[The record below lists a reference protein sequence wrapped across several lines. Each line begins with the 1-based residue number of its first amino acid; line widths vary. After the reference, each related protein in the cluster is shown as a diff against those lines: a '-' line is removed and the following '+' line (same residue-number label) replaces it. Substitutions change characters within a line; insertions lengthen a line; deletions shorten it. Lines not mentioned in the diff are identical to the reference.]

1 VAIERLSAGDPV
13 VVFEKGGFREGRVV
27 ATTRIEAGETIEL
40 SFPGGAVVATA
51 AHPFA
56 TGTGVFRAAGGI
68 QTGDF
73 LLLRDGNGFRR
84 VPVLSIRRIPGEAV
98 AFDLLVDRGGVF
110 LASGVLVHNKGCFL
124 PDTPILLP
132 GGRSKPIREIGP
144 GDQVLAFQEDGTVV
158 DSLVREIHSVEAD
171 GHYAITTSRSELRAT
186 LGHPFLVG
194 GGSYKTVEAL
204 AEGDTVYAFDG
215 RRLSPQ
221 TIRRIVEVPGKIR
234 AYNLRTDPP
243 NTFFASGV
251 AVHNKGGGGGCFPAG
266 TKIRTPDGERPIESL
281 SEGTEIVA
289 VTGEGKPV
297 TASVRFRAERTGV
310 PIELSTDGG
319 RLRVTSDHPLA
330 VPGGTFRRAG
340 DLSPGDPVLIFRDG
354 KTTSATIREI
364 DRGSAEAPVFHLA
377 VGEPHTF
384 VADGFVAHNKGGG
397 GGGSR
402 SSGSSRSSGGTPI
415 GKEGTIVFFI
425 VFGAFTAIILYAL
438 VRHGREKKRGDLD
451 YLFGRG
457 AIGRKARRT
466 RKVLEFLAR
475 QEASADPAR
484 LEARV
489 RELFQKLQE
498 CWQAREYGPMEN
510 LLVPF
515 LYQEHCRQLAG
526 MRANHEINMLE
537 DLSVESIDFV
547 HVSWT
552 DKPDRREFTVL
563 ITARVRDWY
572 KDDRS
577 GTFLRGDREPA
588 RFQEF
593 WTFQYRNGAWLLLEV
608 EQTRESDRLKK
619 EDSVE
624 SFTDL
629 QLEQIAGK
637 PSGDMGPAGPWSEK
651 ETERKAGK
659 IERLLNF
666 LVRTDRIW
674 DREGMLAT
682 ARQGFS
688 DLYLSREAGVLSDEA
703 SARMFPDAAR
713 EFRKALEQQSREGL
727 TVEYRNFCV
736 RKVDLVL
743 VRNFSDNARDNYLA
757 RVYAHAQRIVKRRGK
772 VVHQD
777 GDVVPFEEYLVFG
790 RLDGRW
796 KLQEVV
802 PPAGGGGAVSQENLD
817 EDSSLGQ
824 LRWYY
829 SKKRAL

>member
-1 VAIERLSAGDPV
+1 LAARVFRLAAALLVAAASHAYARGGGGCLREGTRVETPRGAVAIERLSAGDPV

-40 SFPGGAVVATA
+40 SFPGGAVLATA
-51 AHPFA
+51 THPFA

-68 QTGDF
+68 QPGDF
-73 LLLRDGNGFRR
+73 LLLRDGDGFRR
-84 VPVLSIRRIPGEAV
+84 IPVLSVRRIPGEAV
-98 AFDLLVDRGGVF
+98 AYDLLVERGGVF

-144 GDQVLAFQEDGTVV
+144 GDRVLAFQEDGTVV

-186 LGHPFLVG
+186 AGHPFLAG
-194 GGSYKTVEAL
+194 GGTYKTVEAL

-221 TIRRIVEVPGKIR
+221 TIRKIVEVPGKVR

-251 AVHNKGGGGGCFPAG
+251 AVHNKGGGGG
-266 TKIRTPDGERPIESL
+266 
-281 SEGTEIVA
+281 
-289 VTGEGKPV
+289 
-297 TASVRFRAERTGV
+297 
-310 PIELSTDGG
+310 
-319 RLRVTSDHPLA
+319 
-330 VPGGTFRRAG
+330 
-340 DLSPGDPVLIFRDG
+340 
-354 KTTSATIREI
+354 
-364 DRGSAEAPVFHLA
+364 
-377 VGEPHTF
+377 
-384 VADGFVAHNKGGG
+384 

-415 GKEGTIVFFI
+415 GKGGAIVFFI

-457 AIGRKARRT
+457 AIERKARRT

-593 WTFQYRNGAWLLLEV
+593 WTFQYRNGAWLLLEI

-637 PSGDMGPAGPWSEK
+637 PFGDTGPAGPWSEK
-651 ETERKAGK
+651 ETEGKAGK

-688 DLYLSREAGVLSDEA
+688 DLYLSREAGALSDEA

-772 VVHQD
+772 IVHQD
-777 GDVVPFEEYLVFG
+777 EDVVPFEEYLAFG

-796 KLQEVV
+796 KLQEVA

>member
-1 VAIERLSAGDPV
+1 LTTRVFRLAAALLVAAASHAYARGGGGCLREGTRVETPRGAVAIERLSAGDPV
-13 VVFEKGGFREGRVV
+13 VVIEKGGFREGRVV

-51 AHPFA
+51 THPFA

-68 QTGDF
+68 QPGDF
-73 LLLRDGNGFRR
+73 LLLREGDGFRR
-84 VPVLSIRRIPGEAV
+84 VPVLSVRRIPGEAV
-98 AFDLLVDRGGVF
+98 AYDLIVDRGGVF

-132 GGRSKPIREIGP
+132 GGRIKPIREIGP
-144 GDQVLAFQEDGTVV
+144 GDRVLAFREDGTVV

-186 LGHPFLVG
+186 SGHPFLAG
-194 GGSYKTVEAL
+194 GGTYKTVEAL

-221 TIRRIVEVPGKIR
+221 TIRRIVEVPGKVR

-251 AVHNKGGGGGCFPAG
+251 AVHNKGGGGG
-266 TKIRTPDGERPIESL
+266 
-281 SEGTEIVA
+281 
-289 VTGEGKPV
+289 
-297 TASVRFRAERTGV
+297 
-310 PIELSTDGG
+310 
-319 RLRVTSDHPLA
+319 
-330 VPGGTFRRAG
+330 
-340 DLSPGDPVLIFRDG
+340 
-354 KTTSATIREI
+354 
-364 DRGSAEAPVFHLA
+364 
-377 VGEPHTF
+377 
-384 VADGFVAHNKGGG
+384 
-397 GGGSR
+397 GGSR
-402 SSGSSRSSGGTPI
+402 SSGSSRSSGGTSI
-415 GKEGTIVFFI
+415 GKEGAIVFFI

-457 AIGRKARRT
+457 AIERKARRT

-526 MRANHEINMLE
+526 MRANHEINLLE

-552 DKPDRREFTVL
+552 DKSDRREFTVL

-593 WTFQYRNGAWLLLEV
+593 WTFQYRNGAWLLLEI

-637 PSGDMGPAGPWSEK
+637 PSGDTGPAGPWSEK

-688 DLYLSREAGVLSDEA
+688 DLYLSREAGALSDEA
-703 SARMFPDAAR
+703 SARMSPDAAR
-713 EFRKALEQQSREGL
+713 EFRKALEQQTREGL

-777 GDVVPFEEYLVFG
+777 EDVVPFEEYLAFG

>member
-1 VAIERLSAGDPV
+1 MTTRVFRLAAALLVAAASHAYARGGGGCLREGTRVETPRGAVAIERLSAGDPV
-13 VVFEKGGFREGRVV
+13 VVIEKGGFREGRVV

-51 AHPFA
+51 THPFA

-68 QTGDF
+68 QPGDF
-73 LLLRDGNGFRR
+73 LLLREGDGFRR
-84 VPVLSIRRIPGEAV
+84 VPVLSVRRIPGEAV
-98 AFDLLVDRGGVF
+98 AYDLIVDRGGVF

-132 GGRSKPIREIGP
+132 GGRIKPIREIGP
-144 GDQVLAFQEDGTVV
+144 GDRVLAFREDGTVV

-186 LGHPFLVG
+186 SGHPFLAG
-194 GGSYKTVEAL
+194 GGTYKTVEAL

-221 TIRRIVEVPGKIR
+221 TIRRIVEVPGKVR

-251 AVHNKGGGGGCFPAG
+251 AVHNKGGGGG
-266 TKIRTPDGERPIESL
+266 
-281 SEGTEIVA
+281 
-289 VTGEGKPV
+289 
-297 TASVRFRAERTGV
+297 
-310 PIELSTDGG
+310 
-319 RLRVTSDHPLA
+319 
-330 VPGGTFRRAG
+330 
-340 DLSPGDPVLIFRDG
+340 
-354 KTTSATIREI
+354 
-364 DRGSAEAPVFHLA
+364 
-377 VGEPHTF
+377 
-384 VADGFVAHNKGGG
+384 
-397 GGGSR
+397 GGSR
-402 SSGSSRSSGGTPI
+402 SSGSSRSSGGTSI
-415 GKEGTIVFFI
+415 GKEGAIVFFI

-457 AIGRKARRT
+457 AIERKARRT

-526 MRANHEINMLE
+526 MRANHEINLLE

-552 DKPDRREFTVL
+552 DKSDRREFTVL

-593 WTFQYRNGAWLLLEV
+593 WTFQYRNGAWLLLEI

-637 PSGDMGPAGPWSEK
+637 PSGDTGPAGPWSEK

-688 DLYLSREAGVLSDEA
+688 DLYLSREAGALSDEA
-703 SARMFPDAAR
+703 SARMSPDAAR
-713 EFRKALEQQSREGL
+713 EFRKALEQQTREGL

-777 GDVVPFEEYLVFG
+777 EDVVPFEEYLAFG

>member
-1 VAIERLSAGDPV
+1 MTTRVFRLAAALLVAAASHAYARGGGGCLREGTRVETPRGAVAIERLSAGDPV
-13 VVFEKGGFREGRVV
+13 VVIEKGGFREGRVV

-51 AHPFA
+51 THPFA

-68 QTGDF
+68 QPGDF
-73 LLLRDGNGFRR
+73 LLLREGDGFRR
-84 VPVLSIRRIPGEAV
+84 VPVLSVRRIPGEAV
-98 AFDLLVDRGGVF
+98 AYDLIVDRGGVF

-132 GGRSKPIREIGP
+132 GGRIKPIREIGP
-144 GDQVLAFQEDGTVV
+144 GDRVLAFREDGTVV

-186 LGHPFLVG
+186 SGHPFLAG
-194 GGSYKTVEAL
+194 GGTYKTVEAL

-221 TIRRIVEVPGKIR
+221 TIRRIVEVPGKVR

-251 AVHNKGGGGGCFPAG
+251 AVHNKGGGGG
-266 TKIRTPDGERPIESL
+266 
-281 SEGTEIVA
+281 
-289 VTGEGKPV
+289 
-297 TASVRFRAERTGV
+297 
-310 PIELSTDGG
+310 
-319 RLRVTSDHPLA
+319 
-330 VPGGTFRRAG
+330 
-340 DLSPGDPVLIFRDG
+340 
-354 KTTSATIREI
+354 
-364 DRGSAEAPVFHLA
+364 
-377 VGEPHTF
+377 
-384 VADGFVAHNKGGG
+384 
-397 GGGSR
+397 GGSR
-402 SSGSSRSSGGTPI
+402 SSGSSRSSGGTSI
-415 GKEGTIVFFI
+415 GKEGAIVFFI

-457 AIGRKARRT
+457 AIERKARRT

-526 MRANHEINMLE
+526 MRANHEINLLE

-552 DKPDRREFTVL
+552 DKSDRREFTVL

-593 WTFQYRNGAWLLLEV
+593 WTFQYRNGAWLLLEI

-637 PSGDMGPAGPWSEK
+637 PSGDTGPAGPWSEK

-688 DLYLSREAGVLSDEA
+688 DLYLSREAGALSDEA
-703 SARMFPDAAR
+703 SARMSPDAAR
-713 EFRKALEQQSREGL
+713 EFRKALEQQTREGL

-757 RVYAHAQRIVKRRGK
+757 RVYAHAQRIVKRRGRGFAGEPRRGQQPRSAPL
-772 VVHQD
+772 VLLEEAGPLTIPVHR
-777 GDVVPFEEYLVFG
+777 GKEVF
-790 RLDGRW
+790 RTRM
-796 KLQEVV
+796 V
-802 PPAGGGGAVSQENLD
+802 
-817 EDSSLGQ
+817 
-824 LRWYY
+824 R
-829 SKKRAL
+829 